1 MGVGPIE
8 TLGKYGPETGVEQ
21 MIFTTA
27 VHFNKGFNLN
37 GFAWVTNCWEVS
49 LPIDVAGLT
58 EWLAQIKKRWPD
70 VKFITQGEFGL
81 IWRSYYKSNSFNY
94 RFEQTGSGIGG
105 SDKDMEISWFMNS
118 DFRLA
123 LLRKINQPAT
133 EKVID
138 FTRYTVPAKEPS
150 EMTRRWSLMG
160 EINQKQTRPQD
171 KPIPL
176 SQLPA
181 DYKSLIKK
189 HYPLLFQ

>member
-8 TLGKYGPETGVEQ
+8 TLRNLGLERGLEQ
-21 MIFTTA
+21 MIFTAA
-27 VHFNKGFNLN
+27 VHYDKGFKLN

-49 LPIDVAGLT
+49 LPIDVSGLT
-58 EWLAQIKKRWPD
+58 QWLKEINKRWPD
-70 VKFITQGEFGL
+70 MKFITQGEFGL
-81 IWRSYYKSNSFNY
+81 IWRSHFKSNSFNY
-94 RFEQTGSGIGG
+94 RFEQKGSGIAG
-105 SDKDMEISWFMNS
+105 SDKDKEIRWFMNK

-123 LLRKINQPAT
+123 LLSTLGQPST

-138 FTRYTVPAKEPS
+138 FTRYTLPAQEPS

-176 SQLPA
+176 IQLPPDA
-181 DYKSLIKK
+181 SALIKNIT
-189 HYPLLFQ
+189 HIC